1 MRNITVFAVLVIIL
15 SGVSPVE
22 ADEANHY
29 SFSVTPRFGMLL
41 GRAEEIVYSTG
52 TDFYND
58 MLSQLLWDIKT
69 IFYYGLDIELSPA
82 QPLRKH
88 GVFVNVSMKY
98 AIPASSGVME
108 DRDWMSV
115 ADNALTIYSKHD
127 NYVDEI
133 FLFDVCAGY
142 SFPVRSLLVLKPVLA
157 VSYMHFAFSGMDGY
171 GIRAGAIPN
180 RPGHYYPIEES
191 TDITTFSGKVIS
203 YSQDW
208 LVLSTGFSAEIN
220 FLTKFFFKA
229 GFNISPLIVCVDLDF
244 HIITKPPQQFKDYL
258 RWGFYYEPY
267 ASLSFA
273 ANKWIGVSLYASYRN
288 ISGAKGAAYAR
299 YIPAETYFTPAGEAG
314 AGLSL
319 LDTGLTLNIR
329 F

>member
-52 TDFYND
+52 TDYYND

-88 GVFVNVSMKY
+88 GFFVNVSAKY
-98 AIPASSGVME
+98 AIPASSGFME

-115 ADNALTIYSKHD
+115 TNNALTIYSRHD

-142 SFPVRSLLVLKPVLA
+142 SFPVRSLLVLKPALA
-157 VSYMHFAFSGMDGY
+157 VSYMHFGFSGMDGY
-171 GIRAGAIPN
+171 GIRAREIPN
-180 RPGHYYPIEES
+180 MPGYYYPIEES
-191 TDITTFSGKVIS
+191 PEYYIFSGKVIS

-229 GFNISPLIVCVDLDF
+229 GFNISPLIVCVDLDL
-244 HIITKPPQQFKDYL
+244 HIERRRQFKDYL
-258 RWGFYYEPY
+258 RRGFYYEPY

-273 ANKWIGVSLYASYRN
+273 ANKWIGVSLHASYRN
-288 ISGAKGAAYAR
+288 ISGTKGAAYWR
-299 YIPAETYFTPAGEAG
+299 DIPTDPYFIPAGEAG

-319 LDTGLTLNIR
+319 LDTGLTVNIR